1 MTGFIFPP
9 FEVMIKNNLNKGDGI
24 FLMASVDQNMF
35 MFNIKI
41 ITIHNITT

>member
-9 FEVMIKNNLNKGDGI
+9 FKVNLNKGDGI
-24 FLMASVDQNMF
+24 FFMASVDQTMF